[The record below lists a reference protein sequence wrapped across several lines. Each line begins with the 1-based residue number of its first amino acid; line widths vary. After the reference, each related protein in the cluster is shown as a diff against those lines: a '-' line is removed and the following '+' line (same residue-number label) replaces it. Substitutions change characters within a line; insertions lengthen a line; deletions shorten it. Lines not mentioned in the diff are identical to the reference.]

1 MYCRPILFIALCL
14 AIPAAAQTPQPQP
27 PEAKPA
33 AVEVIDDSSQPQV
46 TIRQNDQGEI
56 VEERRVNG
64 KLYQITVM
72 PENAPPYVL
81 IDPSGD
87 GNFIPLDT
95 QGSPRLGVP
104 MWVIGTF

>member
-1 MYCRPILFIALCL
+1 MYCRSILFILLCL
-14 AIPAAAQTPQPQP
+14 AIPAVAQTPEPL

-33 AVEVIDDSSQPQV
+33 AVEVIDDSSQPQI

-56 VEERRVNG
+56 VEEHRING

-95 QGSPRLGVP
+95 QGSPRLAVP